1 MTPQAKEIPNEAVHR
16 QESLRVSGGF
26 EPPHL
31 SLALAGQLMRD
42 FCSIVLVLLRAVN
55 DGRHHEAVGRRVAAK
70 LVCDQTPWRTALPFQ
85 QLTEEAF
92 GRTPIA
98 PGLEEDVDHVAVLVD
113 GPPEILLATLDVH
126 EQFVQVPGVA
136 QASLPAPEDAGVRR
150 TEPPTPLPNRLVG
163 NRDAPLS
170 EENFGIAEAQTETVE
185 EPDSVTDDLGREAVS
200 VVADGLADHRP
211 TLPAVAST

>member
-1 MTPQAKEIPNEAVHR
+1 MTPHAKKIPNEVVHR

-26 EPPHL
+26 EPSHL
-31 SLALAGQLMRD
+31 SLALAGRLMRD
-42 FCSIVLVLLRAVN
+42 FGSIVLVLLRAVN
-55 DGRHHEAVGRRVAAK
+55 NRGHHDAVGSRVAAK
-70 LVCDQTPWRTALPFQ
+70 LVGDQTPWRTALPFQ

-136 QASLPAPEDAGVRR
+136 QPSTPASKHPGVLG
-150 TEPPTPLPNRLVG
+150 TEGLTPLPNGLVG
-163 NRDAPLS
+163 
-170 EENFGIAEAQTETVE
+170 
-185 EPDSVTDDLGREAVS
+185 
-200 VVADGLADHRP
+200 H
-211 TLPAVAST
+211 

>member
-31 SLALAGQLMRD
+31 SLALAGRLMRD

-98 PGLEEDVDHVAVLVD
+98 PGLDEDLNHVAVLVD
-113 GPPEILLATLDVH
+113 GPPEILLAAVDVH

-150 TEPPTPLPNRLVG
+150 TEPPTPLR
-163 NRDAPLS
+163 
-170 EENFGIAEAQTETVE
+170 I
-185 EPDSVTDDLGREAVS
+185 VS
-200 VVADGLADHRP
+200 
-211 TLPAVAST
+211 